1 MNNFSVVQPLEQQ
14 ASNTYMKNI
23 ELFKSKSS
31 ELIRILVYIYAYFTH
46 SISQKT
52 VLGGSIQS
60 WPNTVITGGISLK
73 QHAKKPFIVL
83 YKQTYIE
90 IEYIFLEYKI
100 TILSNTLLSCIKE
113 YFAISVCHNVWKFLA
128 TCYTSFCIWNIRV
141 NKLCL
146 LKRKTPRAGRI

>member
-23 ELFKSKSS
+23 ELLKSKSS

-46 SISQKT
+46 SISQKNSARRLHT
-52 VLGGSIQS
+52 ELTS
-60 WPNTVITGGISLK
+60 PNTVITGGISLK

-113 YFAISVCHNVWKFLA
+113 YFAISVCHNVWKFL
-128 TCYTSFCIWNIRV
+128 CF
-141 NKLCL
+141 L
-146 LKRKTPRAGRI
+146 L